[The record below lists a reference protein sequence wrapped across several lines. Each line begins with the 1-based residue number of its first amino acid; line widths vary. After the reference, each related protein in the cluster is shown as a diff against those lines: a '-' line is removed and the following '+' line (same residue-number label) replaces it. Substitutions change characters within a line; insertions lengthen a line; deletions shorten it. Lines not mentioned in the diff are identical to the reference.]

1 MAKRS
6 GGVKPPRKILS
17 EIVDVISYERYTIMF
32 FLGIIII
39 LLVIGYGL
47 MAKFLGLDF
56 LDFEDQVLTGEFLIN
71 LAISLFVALL
81 LFVALEKS
89 VKHLSP
95 IGAFNELPREL
106 YVEKIKRSNRR
117 SEIRV
122 LDTFSY
128 FLIDDRWR
136 GQFDAAVYQAVSNN
150 ARVKV
155 LLLDPLSDAAR
166 QRHEELQSIGIDAI
180 LSMKKSIAHALTMSR
195 HYQAVTTSRNSF
207 EVRIYD
213 ASASISFYSWHD
225 GAFISFFPL
234 GNTSDHSPN
243 LEVPLSTPVVRL
255 ADDRFWHLWESGN
268 TKPIQD
274 YLNDNQDLYDEIRQM
289 RDEW

>member
-6 GGVKPPRKILS
+6 SGVKPIRKILG
-17 EIVDVISYERYTIMF
+17 EITDVISYERYTITF
-32 FLGIIII
+32 FLGVIVI
-39 LLVIGYGL
+39 LLAAGYGL
-47 MAKFLGLDF
+47 MTKYWVLEFLELEHQ
-56 LDFEDQVLTGEFLIN
+56 LLAGEFLIN
-71 LAISLFVALL
+71 LSISLFVALL

-106 YVEKIKRSNRR
+106 YVEKVKRANRR

-128 FLIDDRWR
+128 FLIDNRWR

-150 ARVKV
+150 AKVKV

-166 QRHEELQSIGIDAI
+166 QRHEELQSAGVDAI
-180 LSMKKSIAHALTMSR
+180 LAMKTSIAHALTMSR
-195 HYQAVTTSRNSF
+195 HYQAVTTTRNSF

-243 LEVPLSTPVVRL
+243 LEVPLSTPVGRL
-255 ADDRFWHLWESGN
+255 ADDRFWHLWESTN
-268 TKPIQD
+268 TKSVQD
-274 YLNDNQDLYDEIRQM
+274 FLNANQTLYDEIRRI
-289 RDEW
+289 RDES